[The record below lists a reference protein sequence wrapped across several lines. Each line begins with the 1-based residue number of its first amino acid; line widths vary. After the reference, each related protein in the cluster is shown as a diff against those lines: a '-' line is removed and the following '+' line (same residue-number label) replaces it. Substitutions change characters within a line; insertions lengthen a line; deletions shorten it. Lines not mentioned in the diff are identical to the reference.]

1 MPTRRQFLTGAGA
14 ALVALAGCPAG
25 DDAAADRQTTVPSST
40 ATATGSPT
48 DAPTATGTD
57 HETPTDDSRGDWAPD
72 WSLGTEAD
80 HVAALTRDGGSLYAT
95 LSDGDSA
102 AVAAV
107 EDDDGRLGWRTSFE
121 GDAVTN
127 SHLRQTNARDTW
139 SVTPVDGTLYV
150 VTGAVDSYE
159 WSALHA
165 LDARTG
171 ETLWSVRRERE
182 LAVAGVEDGTVVAGG
197 LEFFVPDSTH
207 DTPDEPLTTVVYG
220 IDAATGDVRWERPYT
235 AVSAAT
241 TYPGGVAVGE
251 RDRVVG
257 VSLDGTEQ
265 WNVETA
271 EPRALLPFDGGVVA
285 AVADGDRSTVR
296 AFDSAGRER
305 WSRDR
310 NADAFLVHDGTLYAL
325 GESTSALGPAG
336 TVRWEQRGYGQWP
349 LVAPDGETLYARA
362 GIGMDAVDAFDLAS
376 GTRRFRYD
384 TPSNNGWP
392 TGATDEMVVAEAIT
406 PDLADFTSLF
416 AVDETTGDRLGVY
429 RPTDTVFDVVGLG
442 ETAYAAIGNE
452 LLAFASPG

>member
-40 ATATGSPT
+40 PTATRSPT
-48 DAPTATGTD
+48 DAPTAT
-57 HETPTDDSRGDWAPD
+57 ETERETTTDDSQGDWEPE
-72 WSLGTEAD
+72 WSLDTEAD
-80 HVAALTRDGGSLYAT
+80 RVVALTRDGGSLYAT
-95 LSDGDSA
+95 LSDGDSTTI
-102 AVAAV
+102 AAV
-107 EDDDGRLGWRTSFE
+107 EPDDERLGWRRSLE
-121 GDAVTN
+121 GEPVTN

-220 IDAATGDVRWERPYT
+220 IDAVTGEVRWERSYT
-235 AVSAAT
+235 PVSAAT

-257 VSLDGTEQ
+257 ISLDGTEE
-265 WNVETA
+265 WDAETA
-271 EPRALLPFDGGVVA
+271 DQRAVLAFDGGVVT
-285 AVADGDRSTVR
+285 AVADGDWSTIR
-296 AFDSAGRER
+296 AFDPDGNEQ
-305 WSRDR
+305 WSRFR
-310 NADAFLVHDGTLYAL
+310 TADSFLAYDGTLYAF
-325 GESTSALGPAG
+325 GKSTGALGPGG
-336 TVRWEQRGYGQWP
+336 TVQWEAPGNGQWP
-349 LVAPDGETLYARA
+349 LVAPDGETLYTRA
-362 GIGMDAVDAFDLAS
+362 GIALDAVDAFDLAS

-416 AVDETTGDRLGVY
+416 AVDERTGDRLGVY
-429 RPTDTVFDVVGLG
+429 RPTDTVFDVVGLD